1 MAVQL
6 AKLGVVGQ
14 RLIFRIN
21 VLVVVVVIV
30 EAAVHL
36 LLLLLLWVQLVGQQ
50 HAEARFQ
57 ILRTDMMVVIQLL
70 LLLLLLLECSLER
83 LDGGDGLG
91 LVLVGQAS
99 LDGAQL
105 RLLGAGGRVYLVGQ
119 LLVHHP
125 FPDTKQPQVY
135 SFISLI
141 TGKVPVT

>member
-36 LLLLLLWVQLVGQQ
+36 LLLLLLVQLVGQQ

-70 LLLLLLLECSLER
+70 LLLLLLLECPLER

>member
-70 LLLLLLLECSLER
+70 LLLLLLLECPLER

>member
-70 LLLLLLLECSLER
+70 LLLLLECSLER

-105 RLLGAGGRVYLVGQ
+105 RLLGACGRVYLVGQ

-125 FPDTKQPQVY
+125 FPDRIQNNLRSTL
-135 SFISLI
+135 SFH
-141 TGKVPVT
+141 